1 MLGQDRTIVHVI
13 DDDEAVRES
22 LEALLMASGFEAE
35 TYSSAEDF
43 LARGPNDLGPNDR
56 GPGDR
61 GCLLL
66 DVNMP
71 GMSGLDLLQHLADD
85 GRPTPAVM
93 LTANPDKRLRQRAR
107 QLGAA
112 AFLSKPVTETDLLS
126 AIADAKA
133 GRRGNSL

>member
-1 MLGQDRTIVHVI
+1 MVHVI

-22 LEALLMASGFEAE
+22 LEALLFASGFETE

-43 LARGPNDLGPNDR
+43 LARAPSHD
-56 GPGDR
+56 

-71 GMSGLDLLQHLADD
+71 GMSGLDLLRHLGEQ
-85 GRPTPAVM
+85 GRRTAAIV
-93 LTANPDKRLRQRAR
+93 LTANPDPQLRQRAR

-112 AFLSKPVTETDLLS
+112 AFLTKPVAEKDLLR
-126 AIADAKA
+126 AIADVEA
-133 GRRGNSL
+133 RHQGNPL

>member
-1 MLGQDRTIVHVI
+1 MLGEDRTIVHVI

-22 LEALLMASGFEAE
+22 LEALLMASGFETE
-35 TYSSAEDF
+35 TYRSAEDF
-43 LARGPNDLGPNDR
+43 LARAPS
-56 GPGDR
+56 DR

-71 GMSGLDLLQHLADD
+71 GMSGIDLLQHLADH
-85 GRPTPAVM
+85 GRPTPAVL
-93 LTANPDKRLRQRAR
+93 LTANPDQRLRQRAR

-133 GRRGNSL
+133 GRKGNSL